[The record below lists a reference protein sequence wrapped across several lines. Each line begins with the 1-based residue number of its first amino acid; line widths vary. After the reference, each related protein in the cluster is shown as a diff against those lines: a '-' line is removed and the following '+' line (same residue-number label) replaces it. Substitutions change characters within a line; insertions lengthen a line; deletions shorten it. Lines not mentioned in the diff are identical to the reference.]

1 VSVQA
6 GDAAVRPLPVPDEL
20 TQDYWSGAAR
30 HQLTIQ
36 RCAGC
41 STYIHPPRAACR
53 CCQSLDLVPTVVSGK
68 GSVYSYT
75 VTHTPFVPFFEPR
88 GPYALVLAEL
98 AEQTGLRI
106 LTTIERCAPEEV
118 RIGMAVRFEFEDV
131 AEGVALPYV
140 VPEEPG
146 EPADG

>member
-6 GDAAVRPLPVPDEL
+6 GDEAVRPLPVPDEL
-20 TQDYWSGAAR
+20 TQGYWAGAAR

-36 RCAGC
+36 RCASC

-53 CCQSLDLVPTVVSGK
+53 RCQSLDLVPTVVSGK
-68 GSVYSYT
+68 GAVYSYT
-75 VTHTPFVPFFEPR
+75 VTYTPFVPYFEPR
-88 GPYALVLAEL
+88 GPYALVLTEL
-98 AEQTGLRI
+98 AEQPGLRI
-106 LTTIERCAPEEV
+106 LTTIQRCAQEEV

-140 VPEEPG
+140 VPDEPG
-146 EPADG
+146 EPARG